1 MRLQLTQ
8 YDTTVT
14 IEEERDGHT
23 VDDMVQF
30 FRQLLEGQGYMEEQ
44 VLEAMP
50 TEKAMFDMIEG
61 AIKEH
66 IAEEKVE
73 RNVDSDEGLTEY
85 RP

>member
-14 IEEERDGHT
+14 IEKEGDGHT

-50 TEKAMFDMIEG
+50 TEEAVSDMIEG

>member
-1 MRLQLTQ
+1 
-8 YDTTVT
+8 
-14 IEEERDGHT
+14 
-23 VDDMVQF
+23 
-30 FRQLLEGQGYMEEQ
+30 MEEQ

-50 TEKAMFDMIEG
+50 TEKAVFDMIEG